1 MNKEIIM
8 TMEKEEWNDLLKHV
22 FEHKK
27 NDVKVDG
34 FRKGQVPYDVYVKKF
49 GVESLYMDAVDHA
62 IPTLY
67 DKLIE
72 ENKDLVNKIA
82 CRPNVDIKSVTSDK
96 LEVKFTI
103 IFKPEVKLGKYKD
116 LKIKKEEATVTEE
129 EVNHEL
135 DHLRERYAELK
146 EKTGKVEEGDIANIN
161 FEGFKDGKAFNGGKG
176 ENYDLTIGSHS
187 FIPGFEEA
195 IVGMEINEE
204 KDIDLTFPENYHSE
218 ELKGQKVT
226 FKVKVNSI
234 KEKLLPEYNEDFFK
248 DLNMEG
254 VNSLETLKAEVEA
267 HIKGQKLADIEDKYF
282 EECLSKVS
290 ENAKVEV
297 PNEMIEEETDR
308 MVNDFDNRL
317 KMQGMNIDTYM
328 KMLNVDLNTFKEN
341 FKPEAEKRVKYRLVL
356 EAVVKEENIT
366 VEDKE
371 LDDYTKEMASKYQIS
386 EEDLLKEIGGK
397 DFLKYDLEVRKAL
410 EIVTK

>member
-234 KEKLLPEYNEDFFK
+234 K
-248 DLNMEG
+248 
-254 VNSLETLKAEVEA
+254 
-267 HIKGQKLADIEDKYF
+267 
-282 EECLSKVS
+282 
-290 ENAKVEV
+290 
-297 PNEMIEEETDR
+297 
-308 MVNDFDNRL
+308 
-317 KMQGMNIDTYM
+317 
-328 KMLNVDLNTFKEN
+328 
-341 FKPEAEKRVKYRLVL
+341 
-356 EAVVKEENIT
+356 
-366 VEDKE
+366 
-371 LDDYTKEMASKYQIS
+371 
-386 EEDLLKEIGGK
+386 
-397 DFLKYDLEVRKAL
+397 
-410 EIVTK
+410 